1 MISLFIILFFILTLD
16 TTNNKMFRKFTA
28 IKPHRPIA
36 AIMANMQRRTF
47 FTFVDTSTT
56 GIKTTFGKAG
66 GMFSNESMLKPGFRI
81 FMPFIQSIHK
91 VSNRQQQST
100 YTMTVKTLDNA
111 TCDID
116 VNVQTQIKGSNTE
129 KAFFTLDDPDEQI
142 RSYIEGMIISNVPHY
157 NLDDLFLK
165 QGDIS
170 KNINETLVS
179 KLEEY
184 GYTVVSTQI
193 TAIQPVRDVVDSMNK
208 INASQRLKEAA
219 TNEAAADYIREVK
232 GAEARAES
240 KRLQGEGISN
250 MRTAILNGYGESVS
264 EMSSKYGLAPA
275 TVLDFLME
283 IQKLETLDAIGTA
296 DNQNRVIFTSLGD
309 ANSKLRN
316 SIMEARQAK

>member
-1 MISLFIILFFILTLD
+1 
-16 TTNNKMFRKFTA
+16 MFRKFTA